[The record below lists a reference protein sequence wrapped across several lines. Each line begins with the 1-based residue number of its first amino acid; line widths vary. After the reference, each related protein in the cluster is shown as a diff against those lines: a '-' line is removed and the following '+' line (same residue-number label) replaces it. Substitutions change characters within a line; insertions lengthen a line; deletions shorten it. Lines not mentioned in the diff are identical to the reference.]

1 MDDEIFFT
9 ISMLNLFPLY
19 GESDLNTFYPSE
31 STLDDLR
38 EHAQAFLGERYQYVS
53 YLLAD

>member
-9 ISMLNLFPLY
+9 LSMLNLFPLY
-19 GESDLNTFYPSE
+19 GESDLNSFYPTDC
-31 STLDDLR
+31 TLDDLEER
-38 EHAQAFLGERYQYVS
+38 AQAFLGERYQYVS